1 MASVSAKPC
10 PRQLRSPLS
19 LPAEKENAV
28 VALSAPVPLRPIHPL
43 HAILLSFPFPLFLGT
58 LASDIAYARSFQ
70 IQWANFAQWLNAGG
84 LLVGAF
90 VLLWALIG
98 LFRRRARGN
107 RRPVVYFVLVL
118 AMWAAGLVNA
128 LVHAKDA
135 FAVMPEG
142 LWLSALAAILALAA
156 SWLGFGG
163 VRRADGT
170 GGWT

>member
-1 MASVSAKPC
+1 MI
-10 PRQLRSPLS
+10 
-19 LPAEKENAV
+19 
-28 VALSAPVPLRPIHPL
+28 ALSAPVPLRPLHPL

-58 LASDIAYARSFQ
+58 LFSDIAYARGFQ
-70 IQWANFAQWLNAGG
+70 IQWVNFAQWLNAGG

-98 LFRRRARGN
+98 LFRRPVRGD

-118 AMWAAGLVNA
+118 AMWAAGLVNG

-142 LWLSALAAILALAA
+142 LWLSALAAVLALAA
-156 SWLGFGG
+156 SWVGFGG
-163 VRRADGT
+163 IRA